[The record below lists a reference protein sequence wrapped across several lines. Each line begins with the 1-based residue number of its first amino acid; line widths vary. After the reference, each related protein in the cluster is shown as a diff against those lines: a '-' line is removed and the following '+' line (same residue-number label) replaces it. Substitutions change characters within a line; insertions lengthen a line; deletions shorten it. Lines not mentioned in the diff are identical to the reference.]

1 MLLFAFSWNFKWS
14 VGDYCVLLLRQ
25 PHRVLGSYML
35 DLCVCVSTANSAF
48 EIEEKESSF
57 EQCARLYRVIKSLF
71 ISIML

>member
-1 MLLFAFSWNFKWS
+1 MVSWRLLCTAAAPATPRTWFIY
-14 VGDYCVLLLRQ
+14 VGLV
-25 PHRVLGSYML
+25 
-35 DLCVCVSTANSAF
+35 CVCVSTANSAF